1 MLDLTRYAGQ
11 RIRIGDDI
19 VVVIRSVSEHGMVF
33 LSVEAPMD
41 VPVHREEVYQ
51 RIRAEMEGRPTLP
64 GLTSQYQRLRPESE

>member
-19 VVVIRSVSEHGMVF
+19 VVVIRSVSEHGRVF
-33 LSVEAPMD
+33 LSVEAPRD

-51 RIRAEMEGRPTLP
+51 RIRAEMEGRPTPP